1 MIEMDSHTRVDDQTL
16 RDIMYVAPE
25 SVDRDRH
32 ITALYSLEGS
42 ASMTKMAE
50 ESAIENSTGT
60 WTLVGYETLQVR
72 KEFGAKISRVIGSG
86 NSGYVELAFEASNYD
101 PEVGGINCLL
111 SDIAGNIFD
120 MKVLDNVKLLDL
132 NFPKYWLE
140 AYKGP
145 KFGVEGTKKAAG
157 ISNEARPVIGA
168 ITKPNVGLD
177 AKTYA
182 KLAYETALGGIDF
195 IKDDEALVSPK
206 YCRLEDRVS
215 ATMEAIDK
223 AKQQTGK
230 NVLYAVNITTRQDKL
245 LELAEKAIQAGAN
258 HLMVCGPYV
267 GFGGLQALAE
277 DPSVKV
283 PIHCHRVG
291 HAAFT
296 RNPKHGID
304 VALWSKLMRMCGAD
318 QLHIGSVE
326 GKFYYDK
333 AETQRTIGAL
343 RQPLHHV
350 KPTMPCSSAGN
361 RPANIGIS
369 VRTLGT
375 DMMFLAGGGIH
386 GHPDG
391 STAGAKAMMQAVR
404 AALANVPIEEAAK
417 KNLELQRALPALEL
431 KQ

>member
-1 MIEMDSHTRVDDQTL
+1 MDSGDRVDDQTL
-16 RDIMYVAPE
+16 RDVMYISPE
-25 SVDRDRH
+25 SVDHDRQ
-32 ITALYSLEGS
+32 ITALYRVEGS
-42 ASMTKMAE
+42 APMTKLAE

-72 KEFGAKISRVIGSG
+72 KEYGAKIFRFVGTG
-86 NSGYVELAFEASNYD
+86 GTGYIELAFEASNYD
-101 PEVGGINCLL
+101 PQIGGLNCLL
-111 SDIAGNIFD
+111 SDVAGNIFD
-120 MKVLDNVKLLDL
+120 MKILDNVKLLDL

-145 KFGVEGTKKAAG
+145 KFGIEGTKKVAG
-157 ISNEARPVIGA
+157 ISKEDRPVVGA

-206 YCRLEDRVS
+206 YCPLEDRV
-215 ATMEAIDK
+215 AVTMEAIDR

-230 NVLYAVNITTRQDKL
+230 DVLYAVNITTRQDKL
-245 LELAEKAIQAGAN
+245 LELADKAIQSGAN
-258 HLMVCGPYV
+258 HLMVCGAYI
-267 GFGGLQALAE
+267 GYGGLQALAE

-283 PIHCHRVG
+283 PIHSHRVG

-296 RNPKHGID
+296 RNPRHGID

-343 RQPLHHV
+343 RQPLHNI

-361 RPANIGIS
+361 RPANIGVS
-369 VRTLGT
+369 VQTLGT

-404 AALANVPIEEAAK
+404 AALAGIPIEEAAK
-417 KNLELQRALPALEL
+417 QNRELQRALPALEL
-431 KQ
+431 KA

>member
-1 MIEMDSHTRVDDQTL
+1 MAAQVDDRTL
-16 RDIMYVAPE
+16 RDVMYIQPE
-25 SVDRDRH
+25 SVDPDRH
-32 ITALYSLEGS
+32 ITALYYVEGPE
-42 ASMTKMAE
+42 SMTKMAE

-60 WTLVGYETLQVR
+60 WTLVGYETLKVR
-72 KEFGAKISRVIGSG
+72 KDYGAKIFRVIGSEG
-86 NSGYVELAFEASNYD
+86 SGYIELAFEASNYD
-101 PEVGGINCLL
+101 PEIGGINCLL

-120 MKVLDNVKLLDL
+120 MKILENVKLLDL

-145 KFGVEGTKKAAG
+145 KFGIEGTKEVAG
-157 ISNEARPVIGA
+157 IARENRPVIGA

-206 YCRLEDRVS
+206 YCPLEDRVT
-215 ATMEAIDK
+215 ATMEAIDR

-230 NVLYAVNITTRQDKL
+230 KVLYAVNITTRQDKL

-258 HLMVCGPYV
+258 HLMVCGPYI
-267 GFGGLQALAE
+267 GYGGLQALAD

-283 PIHCHRVG
+283 PIHSHRVG

-333 AETQRTIGAL
+333 GETQRTINAL
-343 RQPLHHV
+343 RQPFHHV

-369 VRTLGT
+369 VQTLGT
-375 DMMFLAGGGIH
+375 DFMFLAGGGIH

-404 AALANVPIEEAAK
+404 AALANIPIEEAAK
-417 KNLELQRALPALEL
+417 KNLELQRALPALQL

>member
-1 MIEMDSHTRVDDQTL
+1 
-16 RDIMYVAPE
+16 MYIQPE
-25 SVDRDRH
+25 SVDPDRH
-32 ITALYSLEGS
+32 ITALYYVEGS
-42 ASMTKMAE
+42 APLTKMAE

-72 KEFGAKISRVIGSG
+72 SQYGAKIFRVIGSG
-86 NSGYVELAFEASNYD
+86 GSGYVELAFEASNYD
-101 PEVGGINCLL
+101 PEIGGINCLL

-120 MKVLDNVKLLDL
+120 MNILDNVKLIDL

-145 KFGVEGTKKAAG
+145 KFGIEGTKKLAG
-157 ISNEARPVIGA
+157 ITKENRPVIGS

-182 KLAYETALGGIDF
+182 KLAYETALGGIDI

-215 ATMEAIDK
+215 LVMDAIDR

-230 NVLYAVNITTRQDKL
+230 ETLYAVNITTRQDKL
-245 LELAEKAIQAGAN
+245 VELAEKAIQAGAN
-258 HLMVCGPYV
+258 HLMVCAPYI
-267 GFGGLQALAE
+267 GYGGMQALAE

-283 PIHCHRVG
+283 PIHSHRVG

-296 RNPKHGID
+296 RMPKHGID
-304 VALWSKLMRMCGAD
+304 VALWSKLMRICGAD

-326 GKFYYDK
+326 GKFYYNKQD
-333 AETQRTIGAL
+333 TQQTIAAL
-343 RQPLHHV
+343 RKPLHHI
-350 KPTMPCSSAGN
+350 KPTMPVSSAGN
-361 RPANIGIS
+361 RPANIGVSIQ
-369 VRTLGT
+369 TLGP

-391 STAGAKAMMQAVR
+391 STAGAKAMMQAAR
-404 AALANVPIEEAAK
+404 AALSGVSLEEAASK
-417 KNLELQRALPALEL
+417 YPELRRALPVLQL
-431 KQ
+431 KM

>member
-1 MIEMDSHTRVDDQTL
+1 MESHTRVDDQAL
-16 RDIMYVAPE
+16 RDIMYIAPE

-32 ITALYSLEGS
+32 ITAFYYVEGS

-72 KEFGAKISRVIGSG
+72 KEFGAKISRIMGSG

-101 PEVGGINCLL
+101 PEIGGINCLL

-120 MKVLDNVKLLDL
+120 MKVLDNAKLLDL

-145 KFGVEGTKKAAG
+145 KFGIEGTKKAAG

-333 AETQRTIGAL
+333 TETQRTISAL
-343 RQPLHHV
+343 RQPLYHI

-404 AALANVPIEEAAK
+404 AALTNVPIEEAAK
-417 KNLELQRALPALEL
+417 QNRELQRALPALEL

>member
-1 MIEMDSHTRVDDQTL
+1 
-16 RDIMYVAPE
+16 MYIAPE
-25 SVDRDRH
+25 SVDPDRH
-32 ITALYSLEGS
+32 IMALYYVEGP

-60 WTLVGYETLQVR
+60 WTLVGYETVQVR
-72 KEFGAKISRVIGSG
+72 KEYGAKIFRVVGSEG
-86 NSGYVELAFEASNYD
+86 KGYVHLAFEASNYD
-101 PEVGGINCLL
+101 PEIGGINCLL

-120 MKVLDNVKLLDL
+120 MNILDNVKLLDL

-145 KFGVEGTKKAAG
+145 KFGIEGTKRLAG
-157 ISNEARPVIGA
+157 ISKENRPVIGA

-182 KLAYETALGGIDF
+182 RLAYETALGAIDF

-206 YCRLEDRVS
+206 YCPIEDRIA
-215 ATMEAIDK
+215 ATMEAIDR

-230 NVLYAVNITTRQDKL
+230 DVLYAVNITTRQDKL
-245 LELAEKAIQAGAN
+245 LELADKAIQAGAN

-277 DPSVKV
+277 DESVKV

-326 GKFYYDK
+326 GKFFYDK
-333 AETQRTIGAL
+333 METQRTINTL

-361 RPANIGIS
+361 RPANIGVS
-369 VRTLGT
+369 VQTLGT

-404 AALANVPIEEAAK
+404 AALTGMPIDEAAK
-417 KNLELQRALPALEL
+417 KHPELQRALPALEL
-431 KQ
+431 KV